1 MSSLVYREQLPQP
14 AWRQHVECL
23 WSIETRAATLNPV
36 PPDGC
41 VDIVYSP
48 ALGLRIVGAMT
59 ISQEFTLAA
68 KSHLAGIRFHPGM
81 AGSFVATD
89 LSSLTNMF
97 ENGESLWPELYRRLG
112 DGGSADELLR
122 VLAGGVATVP
132 QALNDV
138 QRALAFIRV
147 SRGVVRL
154 DDVIRQTG
162 LSSRQFRRRVLEKA
176 GSLLNASA
184 ASCAFAGH
192 ASWRWRLR
200 RRIGRR
206 LP

>member
-1 MSSLVYREQLPQP
+1 
-14 AWRQHVECL
+14 
-23 WSIETRAATLNPV
+23 
-36 PPDGC
+36 
-41 VDIVYSP
+41 
-48 ALGLRIVGAMT
+48 MT
-59 ISQEFTLAA
+59 ISQEFTLLAH
-68 KSHLAGIRFHPGM
+68 SHLAGIRFHPGM

-122 VLAGGVATVP
+122 VLASGLATVP
-132 QALNDV
+132 QAPNDV

-162 LSSRQFRRRVLEKA
+162 LSARQFRRRVLEESGLTPKRLCRILRFRRARELALASPTPNWAAIALDA
-176 GSLLNASA
+176 GYFDQAHLIRDFLEFSGQTPLMSVSSNTV
-184 ASCAFAGH
+184 AG
-192 ASWRWRLR
+192 
-200 RRIGRR
+200 
-206 LP
+206 